1 MRVNSSI
8 LTPFFLLSLIQN
20 QRSNDGTPITPSKKC
35 SQQQIMS
42 KGNVAEHTHAYW
54 TIFDNGVW
62 SKCRQCATSTKS
74 LAWRLSKPLNLRKSF
89 FLFLLGKDYKNA
101 MYRVICQDSLIR
113 SNSSKKNVRM
123 ATQIKVRLVY
133 ESWYCWLHVE
143 WKHILSSKWHS
154 LK

>member
-42 KGNVAEHTHAYW
+42 KGNVAERTHAYW

-62 SKCRQCATSTKS
+62 SKCRQCCHIHKIAS
-74 LAWRLSKPLNLRKSF
+74 LETFKTAKLAQK
-89 FLFLLGKDYKNA
+89 LFPIPARKDYKIA
-101 MYRVICQDSLIR
+101 KYPVMCQDSLTK
-113 SNSSKKNVRM
+113 SNSSEKSIRM
-123 ATQIKVRLVY
+123 ATQTKVRLDY
-133 ESWYCWLHVE
+133 DSWYCWLHVE
-143 WKHILSSKWHS
+143 WKHILSSKWRN